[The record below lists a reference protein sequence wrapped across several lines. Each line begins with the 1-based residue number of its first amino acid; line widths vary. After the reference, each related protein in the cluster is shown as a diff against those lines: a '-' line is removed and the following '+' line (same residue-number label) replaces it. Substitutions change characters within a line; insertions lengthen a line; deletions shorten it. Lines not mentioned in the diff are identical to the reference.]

1 MALLDEARAW
11 LEDDPDP
18 RTRAELTSLIAGVE
32 AGDAASQAALAD
44 AFRGPLEFGTA
55 GLRGRLGP
63 GPGRMNRVVVMRA
76 AAGLAAYLQDHH
88 DEGAAVVIGYD
99 ARRDSDTFARDTA
112 AIMRGAGITA
122 MVLPRPLPTPV
133 LAFAIRHLGADAG
146 VMVTAS
152 HNPPE
157 DNGYKVYLGDGS
169 QIVPPTDSQISTRIA
184 AASRLPVRDLPTG
197 DDWLTLDDDIEAAY
211 LTRAASL
218 VDAGREHRLRIVIT
232 PMHGVGG
239 ALLESTLE
247 RAGFPVPI
255 RVAEQ
260 FDPDPNFP
268 TVTFPNPEEPGAMD
282 LALATARAHGADL
295 VIANDPDADRCA
307 VAIPDARSPD
317 SRGGWRMLRG
327 DEVGSLL
334 GAWVIERGRRAGVP
348 IHGVMAESLV
358 SGSQLRSIALAAG
371 LEHVVTLT
379 GFKWIGRIPGLVY
392 GYEEALGYCVDPSAV
407 ADKDGITAALLVC
420 ELAAHLAAQGR
431 TLQDALDDL
440 DREHGVVATEQ
451 VSIRV
456 TDLARISQIM
466 TELRRTPPTQVAGVA
481 VHRFDDLAQ
490 GVDGL
495 PPTDGVR
502 LELADGGRIIVR
514 PSGTE
519 PKVKCYLQAALPPA
533 SDVRDARDRATAR
546 LAALAD
552 DVRGWLV

>member
-1 MALLDEARAW
+1 M
-11 LEDDPDP
+11 
-18 RTRAELTSLIAGVE
+18 
-32 AGDAASQAALAD
+32 
-44 AFRGPLEFGTA
+44 
-55 GLRGRLGP
+55 
-63 GPGRMNRVVVMRA
+63 
-76 AAGLAAYLQDHH
+76 
-88 DEGAAVVIGYD
+88 
-99 ARRDSDTFARDTA
+99 
-112 AIMRGAGITA
+112 
-122 MVLPRPLPTPV
+122 
-133 LAFAIRHLGADAG
+133 
-146 VMVTAS
+146 
-152 HNPPE
+152 
-157 DNGYKVYLGDGS
+157 
-169 QIVPPTDSQISTRIA
+169 
-184 AASRLPVRDLPTG
+184 
-197 DDWLTLDDDIEAAY
+197 
-211 LTRAASL
+211 
-218 VDAGREHRLRIVIT
+218 
-232 PMHGVGG
+232 
-239 ALLESTLE
+239 
-247 RAGFPVPI
+247 
-255 RVAEQ
+255 
-260 FDPDPNFP
+260 
-268 TVTFPNPEEPGAMD
+268 
-282 LALATARAHGADL
+282 
-295 VIANDPDADRCA
+295 
-307 VAIPDARSPD
+307 
-317 SRGGWRMLRG
+317 
-327 DEVGSLL
+327 GSLL